1 MFNILVVI
9 LFIWLSIKFLGLAL
23 KITWGVAKL
32 IASLLFIIALPAL
45 VVCVLFASG
54 VILIL
59 PVALVVIAIGVL
71 CGAN

>member
-1 MFNILVVI
+1 MFELLVII
-9 LFIWLSIKFLGLAL
+9 LFIWLSIKFLGVAL

-32 IASLLFIIALPAL
+32 VASLLFIIALPAL

-59 PVALVVIAIGVL
+59 PVALVAIAIGVL
-71 CGAN
+71 SGGN

>member
-59 PVALVVIAIGVL
+59 PVALVAIAIGVL
-71 CGAN
+71 SGGN

>member
-1 MFNILVVI
+1 MFDLLVII
-9 LFIWLSIKFLGLAL
+9 LFIWLSIKFLCVAL

-54 VILIL
+54 VILIF
-59 PVALVVIAIGVL
+59 PVALLAIAIGVL
-71 CGAN
+71 SSGN